1 MYFTNKFKST
11 TYVIYVFY
19 FNPLFL
25 SSTLPQKQKK
35 AIEYLFW
42 LKRFNCVNKKFENQ
56 IKKF

>member
-1 MYFTNKFKST
+1 MLFMF
-11 TYVIYVFY
+11 FY